1 MTAIRRILFAIRN
14 PAATRQPGMA
24 KAIQVARACGAT
36 LELFHAINDPLFV
49 GLARSE
55 ENNVDALRERVE
67 GEARIPLVRLCELAR
82 KHGVPATSS
91 VEWDYPPHEAIVR
104 RAARIDADLIIA
116 ECHQGARTRPWLM
129 HLTDWELLRTSP
141 LPVLLLKNARP
152 WRRPLVLAAVDPA
165 HQHAKPSELDNRI
178 VNAAAEIA
186 DSLKGK
192 LHLMHAN
199 CPNILGPSVQNA
211 SRKAANSWSTF
222 SFEELKQQELQVF
235 EAFRAAAGVPRRRAH
250 VADGSPAVEIPRVAG
265 ELHADLVVMGAVSR
279 SGLERVFIGNT
290 AERILDTLQ
299 CDVLVVK
306 PAKFAARVARESR
319 GLRVVAPSTVAPPL
333 VA

>member
-1 MTAIRRILFAIRN
+1 VRRE
-14 PAATRQPGMA
+14 
-24 KAIQVARACGAT
+24 ARAVSR
-36 LELFHAINDPLFV
+36 DQRSLFV

-165 HQHAKPSELDNRI
+165 HQHAKPS
-178 VNAAAEIA
+178 
-186 DSLKGK
+186 S
-192 LHLMHAN
+192 
-199 CPNILGPSVQNA
+199 
-211 SRKAANSWSTF
+211 STT
-222 SFEELKQQELQVF
+222 
-235 EAFRAAAGVPRRRAH
+235 
-250 VADGSPAVEIPRVAG
+250 GS
-265 ELHADLVVMGAVSR
+265 
-279 SGLERVFIGNT
+279 
-290 AERILDTLQ
+290 
-299 CDVLVVK
+299 
-306 PAKFAARVARESR
+306 
-319 GLRVVAPSTVAPPL
+319 
-333 VA
+333 

>member
-1 MTAIRRILFAIRN
+1 
-14 PAATRQPGMA
+14 
-24 KAIQVARACGAT
+24 
-36 LELFHAINDPLFV
+36 
-49 GLARSE
+49 
-55 ENNVDALRERVE
+55 
-67 GEARIPLVRLCELAR
+67 VRLCELAR

-104 RAARIDADLIIA
+104 RAARFDADLIIA

-165 HQHAKPSELDNRI
+165 HQHAKPSDLDNRI
-178 VNAAAEIA
+178 VNAAAEVA

-211 SRKAANSWSTF
+211 SRKAATSWSIVQLRRAQTAGTAGVR
-222 SFEELKQQELQVF
+222 SVF
-235 EAFRAAAGVPRRRAH
+235 APPPACRAGVPM
-250 VADGSPAVEIPRVAG
+250 SP
-265 ELHADLVVMGAVSR
+265 
-279 SGLERVFIGNT
+279 T
-290 AERILDTLQ
+290 
-299 CDVLVVK
+299 
-306 PAKFAARVARESR
+306 AARRSR
-319 GLRVVAPSTVAPPL
+319 FRAWPASCMPTSWSWGRCRAPGWSASSSATRPSASWTPCS
-333 VA
+333 ATCWW